1 MSDTYFRNKVTG
13 LVTLLPSHYK
23 DHPSLGANLVE
34 VDPSEA
40 NCVDCGFDEPAPEK
54 PVEKVVVL
62 DEPAPIPAVRRAKKD

>member
-40 NCVDCGFDEPAPEK
+40 NCVDCGFDEPAQEAK
-54 PVEKVVVL
+54 AEIVIE
-62 DEPAPIPAVRRAKKD
+62 EPAPIPAVRRAKKD

>member
-34 VDPSEA
+34 VDASEVV
-40 NCVDCGFDEPAPEK
+40 CLDCGILEPAHEE
-54 PVEKVVVL
+54 PVEVAL
-62 DEPAPIPAVRRAKKD
+62 DEPAPIPTVRRAKKD

>member
-40 NCVDCGFDEPAPEK
+40 ECVDCGFDEPAQVK
-54 PVEKVVVL
+54 PVEVAL